1 MIKNNSR
8 ENISN
13 YNNKQDVNKD
23 SGEQRVLRYTNDTL
37 KKDLI
42 GKTVEILLVNSTI
55 LKGKLLQVG
64 MYDILI
70 EITRNKE
77 LTMQNTKMYKPV
89 ISQIIVLKSAI
100 ITVEVL

>member
-77 LTMQNTKMYKPV
+77 LTIQNTKIYKPV

-100 ITVEVL
+100 ITVEVI

>member
-89 ISQIIVLKSAI
+89 ISQIIVLKSSI

>member
-77 LTMQNTKMYKPV
+77 LTMQNTKIYKPV

>member
-13 YNNKQDVNKD
+13 YNNKQDGNKD

-77 LTMQNTKMYKPV
+77 LTIQNTKIYKPV

-100 ITVEVL
+100 ITVEVI